1 MAYEGVMDAV
11 IDSLLFLEFSGPTVV
26 NEDDA
31 VEMME
36 TIGSDLQRLSAAERR
51 QFVDYLDQRAIGMPE
66 GRERAYVKSLASA
79 FGIE

>member
-11 IDSLLFLEFSGPTVV
+11 IDALLFLEFRGPTVV

-36 TIGSDLQRLSAAERR
+36 TIASDLRRLSATERE
-51 QFVDYLDQRAIGMPE
+51 QFVDYLDRRAIGMPE
-66 GRERAYVKSLASA
+66 GRERAFVRSLAST
-79 FGIE
+79 FGIG